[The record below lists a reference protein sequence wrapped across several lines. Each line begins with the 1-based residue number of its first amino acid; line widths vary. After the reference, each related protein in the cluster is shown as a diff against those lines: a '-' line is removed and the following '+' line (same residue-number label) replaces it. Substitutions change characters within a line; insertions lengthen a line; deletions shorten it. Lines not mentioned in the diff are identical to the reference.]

1 MLAAWK
7 RWLRSAKLTLL
18 ERPLLAGEVGADAI
32 WSCFP
37 LAPIPWAVGCPARV
51 DFGVLVLNAP
61 SPARKDCCMC
71 CRRGAGAGGASMN
84 TNSTVNVPL
93 MFSVSYGLGCSSRTW
108 VEAGPFDSS
117 SIPTRPSPKNF
128 WKPQEESIVPERIW
142 SHFARRLVL
151 LSRFVHFGDA
161 ERLRTL

>member
-1 MLAAWK
+1 
-7 RWLRSAKLTLL
+7 
-18 ERPLLAGEVGADAI
+18 
-32 WSCFP
+32 
-37 LAPIPWAVGCPARV
+37 
-51 DFGVLVLNAP
+51 
-61 SPARKDCCMC
+61 MC

-128 WKPQEESIVPERIW
+128 WKPPTATESYTSNRSSVE
-142 SHFARRLVL
+142 L
-151 LSRFVHFGDA
+151 LDRSKRKVSSQNGFGPILHADWCF
-161 ERLRTL
+161 